1 MAEDIVDRL
10 RSCAEDANDLGAT
23 DEALI
28 VSQAANEIELL
39 RQVCAR
45 LSRDL
50 SKAQLDIVDWIE
62 KTLHLSGTNMEQ
74 SYALRRIGMPGK
86 DIGYCRDGHEMAVL
100 IAREALKGEG
110 A

>member
-1 MAEDIVDRL
+1 MAEDIVVKL
-10 RSCAEDANDLGAT
+10 RRDAT
-23 DEALI
+23 C
-28 VSQAANEIELL
+28 SSHKQAADEIELL

-62 KTLHLSGTNMEQ
+62 KAMHLTGANMEQ

-100 IAREALKGEG
+100 IARDALKESK